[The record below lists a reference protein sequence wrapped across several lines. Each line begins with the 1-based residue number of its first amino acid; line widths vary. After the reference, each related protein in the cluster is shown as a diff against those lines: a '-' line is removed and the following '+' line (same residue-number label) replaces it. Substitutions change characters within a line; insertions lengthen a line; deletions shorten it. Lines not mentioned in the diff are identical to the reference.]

1 MPIIAFEPSEPDRT
15 VFNLIWGHQQ
25 FPRDNDKAFELFV
38 LNELLYCGLA
48 TTENNQRLDLPASW
62 IKALA
67 FGPSLVEVRK
77 GSAIRERQG
86 FTAGALLWAAYLY
99 RQAGRRVT
107 LNAAIEVLTQA
118 VERGTKEL
126 PQPVRPYSNKPEI
139 HRAWKAMQPV
149 AHLWA
154 GQAMVEVLQSS
165 QKLPKNPVSARYSLG
180 LARGFLAWGTS
191 DEGGRLLDAATA
203 WELPDCVE
211 RIDLHTLPAESIPAF
226 IREAAAKKR
235 SQ

>member
-1 MPIIAFEPSEPDRT
+1 MPTIAFDPTESDRT
-15 VFNLIWGHQQ
+15 VFNIIWGHQQ
-25 FPRDNDKAFELFV
+25 FPRDTDKAFELFV
-38 LNELLYCGLA
+38 LNELLYAGLA
-48 TTENNQRLDLPASW
+48 STENTQRVELPAAW

-67 FGPSLVEVRK
+67 FGPSLAEVRK
-77 GSAIRERQG
+77 GSEIRARQG
-86 FTAGALLWAAYLY
+86 FTAGALLWSAYLY
-99 RQAGRRVT
+99 RQTGKRPS
-107 LNAAIEVLTQA
+107 LNAAIEILTQA
-118 VERGTKEL
+118 VERRTKEL
-126 PQPVRPYSNKPEI
+126 PQPVRPYSNRPEI

-154 GQAMVEVLQSS
+154 GLALVEVLPSS
-165 QKLPKNPVSARYSLG
+165 QTLPMNPVKARYSLG
-180 LARGFLAWGTS
+180 LARGLLAWGTS

-211 RIDLHTLPAESIPAF
+211 RIDLHTLPAVPVPAF